1 MSKQHKDITLS
12 SWSELNIY
20 EQMANIGSEVIR
32 SINWKNKKNI
42 RFSRN
47 SIERGLELLGLTIAD
62 KKNKKHLKEL
72 TRLWEI
78 LVDYFYY
85 TNSYSS
91 SDRSWEKYFLAFNY
105 AARIGK

>member
-1 MSKQHKDITLS
+1 MSKQHKDITLRT
-12 SWSELNIY
+12 WSKLNIY

-32 SINWKNKKNI
+32 SINWKKKKNK

-62 KKNKKHLKEL
+62 RKNKKHLKEL
-72 TRLWEI
+72 TRLWET

-85 TNSYSS
+85 DNIYSS
-91 SDRSWEKYFLAFNY
+91 SDKSWKKYFLSFNY
-105 AARIGK
+105 AARINK